1 MSVMRGT
8 QAVAKT
14 SGGGSDSQRCLVP
27 DFHHLVHPSRARTR
41 DRCADTQ
48 KESLTTHS
56 TGPSVSPRRRCA
68 KEAIVIALHQIN
80 RGACAARGHFMV
92 SGIFVAAGAA
102 GGGGGGGRRGGGGG
116 ARTPAMIGAS
126 VGTRPNARARRGR

>member
-1 MSVMRGT
+1 M
-8 QAVAKT
+8 
-14 SGGGSDSQRCLVP
+14 P

-68 KEAIVIALHQIN
+68 KEAIVIALHQI
-80 RGACAARGHFMV
+80 RCDACAARGHLM
-92 SGIFVAAGAA
+92 AAGFFV
-102 GGGGGGGRRGGGGG
+102 
-116 ARTPAMIGAS
+116 P
-126 VGTRPNARARRGR
+126 ARRADGRTGRLACGFAYEGTAAEDVGEEHARRP

>member
-1 MSVMRGT
+1 M
-8 QAVAKT
+8 
-14 SGGGSDSQRCLVP
+14 P

-92 SGIFVAAGAA
+92 SGIFVPAWFA
-102 GGGGGGGRRGGGGG
+102 GGCMGRFACGF
-116 ARTPAMIGAS
+116 ACENSAAED
-126 VGTRPNARARRGR
+126 VGEEHARRP